1 MKTEAEIRH
10 ALREWVV
17 RTNSKIAPDA
27 LSDRTPIIEQRIV
40 TSLQITDLLLF
51 LEELTGR
58 PIDVERLKPG
68 VFRDIDT
75 IYENFFRKAHGG

>member
-1 MKTEAEIRH
+1 MKTETEIRGM
-10 ALREWVV
+10 LRDWII
-17 RTNSKIAPDA
+17 RNNGKIAPDA

-51 LEELTGR
+51 LEDLTGR

-75 IYENFFRKAHGG
+75 IYENFFRKAHDG